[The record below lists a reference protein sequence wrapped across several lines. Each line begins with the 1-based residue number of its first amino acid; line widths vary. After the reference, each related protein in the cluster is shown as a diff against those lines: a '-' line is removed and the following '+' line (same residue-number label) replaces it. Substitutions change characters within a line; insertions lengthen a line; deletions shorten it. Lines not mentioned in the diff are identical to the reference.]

1 MAEEVIVVKNLYK
14 KFTRSLRRSLFYGTK
29 DLISSVLGRP
39 NGTESLRKGEFWSLE
54 DINFTVEKGE
64 AFGIIGANGSGK
76 TTLLRLL
83 SGIFPPNRG
92 SIMVKGKVGS
102 LIALSA
108 GFHPYMSGR
117 ENIYVNGT
125 ILGMSREE
133 VDSKIDDIIAFADIG
148 EFIDAPVASYS
159 SGMNVRLGFAIAIH
173 SEPEIIFADEA
184 LAVGDLNFSLK
195 CYRKIGEFRER
206 GGTLILVSHSISL
219 IRNTCTKTLWLDKG
233 KPVKYGPTAEV
244 CDEFEKSILSETLL
258 SESQS
263 FGTVI
268 NNDPAVRITGIEING
283 QTKSFVVDSGQELKL
298 RINYDLARPVEN
310 AIMSV
315 TMTNA
320 ENIAVVTQF
329 TNYDGF
335 KMEKLSGKGY
345 VEQKISKFNLK
356 QGIYRI
362 SLTFA
367 SGNDINNVLEWHDRV
382 YTLLVNP
389 AKKTVLG
396 LFDIHP
402 EWSQGKD

>member
-1 MAEEVIVVKNLYK
+1 MAEEVIVVKNLHK

-29 DLISSVLGRP
+29 DLLLSVLGRP
-39 NGTESLRKGEFWSLE
+39 AQADVLRKGEFWSLE

-83 SGIFPPNRG
+83 SGIFPPNKG

-133 VDSKIDDIIAFADIG
+133 IDEKIADIIAFADIG

-159 SGMNVRLGFAIAIH
+159 SGMNVRLGFSIAIH
-173 SEPEIIFADEA
+173 SAPEIIFADEA

-195 CYRKIGEFRER
+195 CYRKIGEFREK
-206 GGTLILVSHSISL
+206 GGTLVLVSHSISL
-219 IRNTCTKTLWLDKG
+219 IRNTCSKTLWLDKG

-244 CDEFEKSILSETLL
+244 CDEFERYTLA
-258 SESQS
+258 ESLAQDNS
-263 FGTVI
+263 TGNII
-268 NNDPAVRITGIEING
+268 NNDPEVHITGLEINS
-283 QTKSFVVDSGQELKL
+283 QTENIVASSGEDLIIKLK
-298 RINYDLARPVEN
+298 YDLKKTINN
-310 AIMSV
+310 ALVSLSLI
-315 TMTNA
+315 NA
-320 ENIAVVTQF
+320 ENITVISQF
-329 TNYDGF
+329 TIYDGF
-335 KMEKLSGKGY
+335 KIDELKGTGYIQQRISGLS
-345 VEQKISKFNLK
+345 LK

-362 SLTFA
+362 SATI
-367 SGNDINNVLEWHDRV
+367 SGNNDINNVLEWHDRV
-382 YTLLVNP
+382 YTLTINPGQKNFLGLVNP
-389 AKKTVLG
+389 KT
-396 LFDIHP
+396 
-402 EWSQGKD
+402 EWSIVEE